1 LNQASNYIFTEGDR
15 TFPFELKMFLKN
27 NYVFEVE
34 NAYIVLESS

>member
-1 LNQASNYIFTEGDR
+1 
-15 TFPFELKMFLKN
+15 MFLKN